1 MYLVLRVNHTAL
13 ARRLRPIREIEAAI
27 GKFQDEAAPMAMRI
41 AMETMEDRFLDEGP
55 PDWKELAP
63 STQRQRKALG
73 YGATGPKLRR
83 TGDLLRS
90 LTDKTDAMNIHLIR
104 QYSKRTVGILGTK
117 DTRYPELQRG
127 NELEGGHVP
136 ARWMWP
142 GPGGQEEIAMFQEIE
157 ESLLEL
163 LTTTLTKI
171 QVAAYG

>member
-1 MYLVLRVNHTAL
+1 MYLALRINYSAL
-13 ARRLRPIREIEAAI
+13 ARRMRPIREIEAAI
-27 GKFQDEAAPMAMRI
+27 GKFKDEAAPTAMRI
-41 AMETMEDRFLDEGP
+41 AMETMKDRFYEEGS

-73 YGATGPKLRR
+73 YGAAGPKLRR

-117 DTRYPELQRG
+117 DTRYPELQEG
-127 NELEGGHVP
+127 TLMEGGNIP
-136 ARWMWP
+136 PRWMWP
-142 GPGGQEEIAMFQEIE
+142 GLGTQEEIDMFQEIE

-163 LTTTLTKI
+163 LTSTLTKI
-171 QVAAYG
+171 QVASYG